1 LARFRTRSFVINCY
15 LGEKMLL
22 LRVRTEDR
30 ICTYERHL
38 LTLKIVNDVFI
49 RPYDRRCMY
58 HAVNNYF
65 RMKDPDFG
73 IRIEREALMDAE
85 YIPRWK
91 QEVTLT
97 FTFQGLPSPSS
108 CQRQH

>member
-1 LARFRTRSFVINCY
+1 
-15 LGEKMLL
+15 
-22 LRVRTEDR
+22 
-30 ICTYERHL
+30 
-38 LTLKIVNDVFI
+38 
-49 RPYDRRCMY
+49 MY

-73 IRIEREALMDAE
+73 IRIEREAFMDAE